1 MSDAPPPPQPQPTPP
16 PPPLQLAPP
25 PTQPLVLRLIGP
37 LIVPLLA
44 VITALAIG
52 AVIIWLTGKD
62 PIAAFSG
69 LWAGSFGSPR
79 AIERTI
85 IRSTPFIIAGLAVA
99 LGFKAGLFNIGA
111 EGQLYAGS
119 VMAVLVGFSFTG
131 LPPLI
136 HIPLA
141 IAAGALGGA
150 LWGGIPGVLKARTGA
165 HEVITTIMLNFIA
178 IRMTD
183 WLIKSRNPP
192 LLGDPLDSSGSRSF
206 FVEESAR
213 LPTLFGTNLHL
224 GIVMA
229 IGLVFLVQW
238 LLYRTTIGFELRTV
252 GINPSASRYAG
263 MSVPRNIMLAMAL
276 SGMLAGL
283 AGTGEVLGVEGAL
296 KTEFFSGLGFDAI
309 AVALLARSNP
319 LAIIPAGLL
328 WGGLLTGAQL
338 MQVRA
343 ELPIDLIKIVQAL
356 IIMFVAAD
364 QIVRWMYRIPK
375 DTGDGQSVF
384 SSGWGGK

>member
-1 MSDAPPPPQPQPTPP
+1 MTTGSPPSSPATN
-16 PPPLQLAPP
+16 PLQI
-25 PTQPLVLRLIGP
+25 VMRLLSP
-37 LIVPLLA
+37 LIVPVLA

-52 AVIIWLTGKD
+52 GVIIWLTGKD
-62 PIAAFSG
+62 PVAAFSG
-69 LWAGSFGSPR
+69 LWAGSFGSLQ

-85 IRSTPFIIAGLAVA
+85 VRSTPFIIAGLAVA

-119 VMAVLVGFSFTG
+119 VMAVLVGAGITG
-131 LPPLI
+131 LPLIIHLPLT
-136 HIPLA
+136 
-141 IAAGALGGA
+141 IAAGALGGL
-150 LWGGIPGVLKARTGA
+150 LWGGIPGLLKARTGA

-178 IRMTD
+178 IRLTD
-183 WLIKSRNPP
+183 WLIKSRDPL
-192 LLGDPLDSSGSRSF
+192 LLGDPLDSSGSRTY
-206 FVEESAR
+206 FVQETAR
-213 LPTLFGTNLHL
+213 LPTFFGTSLHA
-224 GIVMA
+224 GILMA

-238 LLYRTTIGFELRTV
+238 LLQRTTIGFELRTV
-252 GINPSASRYAG
+252 GTNPSASRYAG
-263 MSVPRNIMLAMAL
+263 MSVARNIVLAMAL

-364 QIVRWMYRIPK
+364 QIVRWMYRIPQS
-375 DTGDGQSVF
+375 TDGEQNIF